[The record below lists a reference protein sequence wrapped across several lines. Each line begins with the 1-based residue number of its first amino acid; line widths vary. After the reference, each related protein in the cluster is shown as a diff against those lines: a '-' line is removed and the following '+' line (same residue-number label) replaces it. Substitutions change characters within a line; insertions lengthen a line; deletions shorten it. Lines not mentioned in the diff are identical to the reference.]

1 MLDIL
6 MALVK
11 RFEGF
16 AKVKKDGLV
25 HPYICPAG
33 YATQGYGLL
42 VKNLEVPAITI
53 PEAERRLS
61 TVLPKYIAE
70 TFQTC
75 PNLLNATPAQ
85 QAALVDFCFN
95 LGAHRLA
102 GSRLKRRVQEGN
114 WVAAQA
120 ELRKWVYGGGKILP
134 GLVLRREAEAALLLK

>member
-6 MALVK
+6 TILIK
-11 RFEGF
+11 RFEGL

-42 VKNLEVPAITI
+42 VKDMTVPPITLQVA
-53 PEAERRLS
+53 EARLQQ
-61 TVLPKYIAE
+61 VLPKYLAE
-70 TFQTC
+70 TFRTC
-75 PNLLNATPAQ
+75 PNLHKATPAQ
-85 QAALVDFCFN
+85 QAAIVDFCFN

-102 GSRLKRRVQEGN
+102 GSRLKRRVDEGN
-114 WVAAQA
+114 WEAAQV

-134 GLVLRREAEAALLLK
+134 GLVLRREAEAQLLLK